1 MFHNYSDEDVEVV
14 IKNAGLDELVK
25 ALPKGINSK
34 VNENGNNF
42 SGGEQQR
49 ISIARALLKNTSVM
63 LLDEATSSLDNN
75 LAMQIENLILEKKEL
90 TAIVVTH
97 KLIESIL
104 KKYDCIITL
113 NHGQVVECGSFHE
126 LMNNKRYFY
135 SLFTISK

>member
-34 VNENGNNF
+34 VNEN
-42 SGGEQQR
+42 
-49 ISIARALLKNTSVM
+49 
-63 LLDEATSSLDNN
+63 DNN